1 MIILDIIL
9 EVIDDFFMELIFD
22 VIDENTKKYKK
33 VVRRTILTVLP
44 TAIFAF
50 LIAIPILGETGGKS
64 VWGLVLISIL
74 PVLLLALLVMFIIS
88 KIKRK

>member
-1 MIILDIIL
+1 MIILDIIFEL
-9 EVIDDFFMELIFD
+9 IDDFIMELIFD

-33 VVRRTILTVLP
+33 TIRRTIITLF
-44 TAIFAF
+44 AISTFAF

-64 VWGLVLISIL
+64 VLGLVLISIL
-74 PVLLLALLVMFIIS
+74 PVVLLALLVMFIIS

>member
-9 EVIDDFFMELIFD
+9 EVIDDFIMELIFD

-44 TAIFAF
+44 AAIFAF
-50 LIAIPILGETGGKS
+50 FIAIPILGETGGKS

-74 PVLLLALLVMFIIS
+74 PVVLLALSVMFIIS